1 MNRNRNIMG
10 GRKGSTFYNI
20 VNAKIMKRILLGLVL
35 SITVLLLNGQNYI
48 DGTLLY
54 HNNPEYPIPEAEAIL
69 YNEAGQQVATT
80 ITSEAGYFAFED
92 VADGIYTIGFS
103 TDMEGGQV
111 TLEDALSIVF
121 YMAGLID
128 YTEIQELAMDIN
140 GSGSVNMSDFTYIMI
155 QHLLFGR
162 PFPAGDWV
170 FEDVEVNTNL
180 RSGDGSIGGSRTGDS
195 QGVLVPTGREEVQ
208 EYEIISPNQLIV
220 SNDEVW
226 IPVSANLS
234 GKSVLGF
241 TLAMDFNP
249 DQIEVRKVESSFGEV
264 NYNIIDNQLRISWAD
279 TEMKSAVVGDEA
291 LVNIQVR
298 LADSDLSQEYFT
310 ITNGTQIVDNN
321 GVEIENLVFEMPE
334 LVFPTSSTVY
344 PNPTT
349 DFINLILSSEEAA
362 WLDVKLYNANGQLVL
377 NETMSTVKGKQ
388 TKQMNLTGQT
398 PGVYQLIVK
407 DIEQNIILINEK
419 LVIK

>member
-1 MNRNRNIMG
+1 
-10 GRKGSTFYNI
+10 
-20 VNAKIMKRILLGLVL
+20 MKRILLGLVL
-35 SITVLLLNGQNYI
+35 SLTVLLLNGQNYI

-69 YNEAGQQVATT
+69 LNEAGQQVAATLT
-80 ITSEAGYFAFED
+80 NENGYFAFED
-92 VADGIYTIGFS
+92 IADGVYTISFS
-103 TDMEGGQV
+103 TDMNGGQV

-128 YTEIQELAMDIN
+128 YTEIQELAMDVN
-140 GSGSVNMSDFTYIMI
+140 GSGSVNMSDFTYIMV
-155 QHLLFGR
+155 QYFVLGK
-162 PFPAGDWV
+162 PFPAGEWV

-208 EYEIISPNQLIV
+208 EYEIISPKQLV
-220 SNDEVW
+220 VNNNEVW

-241 TLAMDFNP
+241 ALVMDFDP
-249 DQIEVRKVESSFGEV
+249 DQLVVRKVESSFGEV

-279 TEMKSAVVGDEA
+279 TEMKSAVVSDEP
-291 LVNIQVR
+291 LVNIQVL
-298 LADSDLSQEYFT
+298 LADSDVSQGYFT
-310 ITNGTQIVDNN
+310 ITNGTQIIDNN
-321 GVEIENLVFEMPE
+321 GVEIDNLVFEMPE
-334 LVFPTSSTVY
+334 LVFPTSSTIY
-344 PNPTT
+344 PNPATN
-349 DFINLILSSEEAA
+349 FVNVILSSEEAA
-362 WLDVKLYNANGQLVL
+362 RMDVKVYNANGQLVL

-388 TKQMNLTGQT
+388 TKQINLSGQT
-398 PGVYQLIVK
+398 PGIYQLIVR
-407 DIEQNIILINEK
+407 DIEQNSVLINER

>member
-1 MNRNRNIMG
+1 
-10 GRKGSTFYNI
+10 
-20 VNAKIMKRILLGLVL
+20 MKRILLGLVL
-35 SITVLLLNGQNYI
+35 SLTVLLLNGQNYI

-69 YNEAGQQVATT
+69 LNEAGQQVAATLT
-80 ITSEAGYFAFED
+80 NENGYFAFED
-92 VADGIYTIGFS
+92 IADGVYTISFS
-103 TDMEGGQV
+103 TDMNGGQV

-128 YTEIQELAMDIN
+128 YTEIQELAMDVN
-140 GSGSVNMSDFTYIMI
+140 GSGSVNMSDFTYIMV
-155 QHLLFGR
+155 QYFVLGK
-162 PFPAGDWV
+162 PFPAGEWV

-208 EYEIISPNQLIV
+208 EYEIISPKQLV
-220 SNDEVW
+220 VNNNEVW

-241 TLAMDFNP
+241 ALVMDFDP
-249 DQIEVRKVESSFGEV
+249 DQLVVRKLESSFGEV

-279 TEMKSAVVGDEA
+279 TEMKSAVVSDEP
-291 LVNIQVR
+291 LVNIQVL
-298 LADSDLSQEYFT
+298 LADSDVSQGYFT
-310 ITNGTQIVDNN
+310 ITNGTQIIDNN
-321 GVEIENLVFEMPE
+321 GVEIDNLVFEMPE
-334 LVFPTSSTVY
+334 LVFPTSSTIY
-344 PNPTT
+344 PNPATN
-349 DFINLILSSEEAA
+349 FVNVILSSEEAA
-362 WLDVKLYNANGQLVL
+362 RMDVKVYNANGQLVL

-388 TKQMNLTGQT
+388 TKQINLSGQT
-398 PGVYQLIVK
+398 PGIYQLIVR
-407 DIEQNIILINEK
+407 DIEQNSVLINER

>member
-1 MNRNRNIMG
+1 MG
-10 GRKGSTFYNI
+10 GRKGSTFNNI
-20 VNAKIMKRILLGLVL
+20 INAKIMKRILLGLVL
-35 SITVLLLNGQNYI
+35 SLTVLLLNGQNYI

-69 YNEAGQQVATT
+69 LNEAGQQVAATLT
-80 ITSEAGYFAFED
+80 NENGYFAFED
-92 VADGIYTIGFS
+92 IADGVYTISFS
-103 TDMEGGQV
+103 TDMNGGQV

-128 YTEIQELAMDIN
+128 YTEIQELAMDVN
-140 GSGSVNMSDFTYIMI
+140 GSGSVNMSDFTYIMV
-155 QHLLFGR
+155 QYFVLGK
-162 PFPAGDWV
+162 PFPAGEWV

-208 EYEIISPNQLIV
+208 EYEIISPKQLV
-220 SNDEVW
+220 VNNNEVW

-241 TLAMDFNP
+241 ALVMDFDP
-249 DQIEVRKVESSFGEV
+249 DQLVVRKVESSFGEV

-279 TEMKSAVVGDEA
+279 TEMKSAVVSDEP
-291 LVNIQVR
+291 LVNIQVL
-298 LADSDLSQEYFT
+298 LADSDVSQGYFT
-310 ITNGTQIVDNN
+310 ITNGTQIIDNN
-321 GVEIENLVFEMPE
+321 GVEIDNLVFEMPE
-334 LVFPTSSTVY
+334 LVFPTSSTIY
-344 PNPTT
+344 PNPATN
-349 DFINLILSSEEAA
+349 FVNVILSSEEAA
-362 WLDVKLYNANGQLVL
+362 RMDVKVYNANGQLVL

-388 TKQMNLTGQT
+388 TKQINLSGQT
-398 PGVYQLIVK
+398 PGIYQLIVR
-407 DIEQNIILINEK
+407 DIEQNSVLINER